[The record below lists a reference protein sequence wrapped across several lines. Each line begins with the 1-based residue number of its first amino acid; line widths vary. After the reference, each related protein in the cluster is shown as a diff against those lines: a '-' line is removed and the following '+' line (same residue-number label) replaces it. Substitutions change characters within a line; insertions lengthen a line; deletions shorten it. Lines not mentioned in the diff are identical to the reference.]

1 MAMISG
7 CRQVEDNLIDFV
19 ERNVSKS
26 LQASIENHLKKCP
39 ECARMAE
46 KFSALWE
53 AIPEGERFA
62 PSVSLWPEILDKI
75 QSLDEPAVSTERLFS
90 GLVSS
95 LRYTAVLLLLFLSM
109 VFGFHLGN
117 VPERYSVQ
125 EKSAEPDPEIVEEIF
140 VSEYFRD
147 FQDIPA
153 GTIGDAYTSYVIQD
167 PDEES

>member
-1 MAMISG
+1 
-7 CRQVEDNLIDFV
+7 
-19 ERNVSKS
+19 
-26 LQASIENHLKKCP
+26 
-39 ECARMAE
+39 
-46 KFSALWE
+46 
-53 AIPEGERFA
+53 
-62 PSVSLWPEILDKI
+62 
-75 QSLDEPAVSTERLFS
+75 
-90 GLVSS
+90 
-95 LRYTAVLLLLFLSM
+95 M
-109 VFGFHLGN
+109 VFGVHLVN